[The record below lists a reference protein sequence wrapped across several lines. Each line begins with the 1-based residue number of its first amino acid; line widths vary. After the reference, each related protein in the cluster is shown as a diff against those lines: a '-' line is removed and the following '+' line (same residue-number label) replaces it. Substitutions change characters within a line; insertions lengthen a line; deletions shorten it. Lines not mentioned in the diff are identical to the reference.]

1 MNSINS
7 SIVSTA
13 LPRIGESLHSSIN
26 WTAWTLTIYQL
37 GQVIAA
43 PVAGRVSDMF
53 GRKKVFLVCTSIL
66 TVCSFLSG
74 TSTSIYMLLPFRF
87 LQALGGGAILAST
100 AGIVSD
106 FFGSER
112 DRAIGMFTSI
122 TPIGQI
128 IGPVIGGILVQYW
141 SWRGI
146 FWINVPIGIVLVA
159 LSAHYIP
166 GGKPSGSTAFD
177 FKGVALLVPLIL
189 SVMLGITMLGQ
200 SKASLLSPAVFGPFA
215 IAIITAV
222 AFARHS
228 KNAAD
233 PFIPL
238 RLLRGQGFLTMNA
251 VNLCY
256 GMMALGFSAMVPLYA
271 QYRYHMNPSHAGT
284 VLAGRGIGTIIIAAA
299 AAMMIRKTGY
309 RKPMVVGFAAIAA
322 SLIMLSIAPQG
333 LSPYWWLAI
342 FSVLTGL
349 GVGVAAP
356 ATNNATLQRAPDS
369 VAAMVGIRQMFRQAG
384 GITFISIA
392 TAFMARSNHPGL
404 VQAHIF
410 QVAAVIVVA
419 IIALIFTVPDH
430 KGSW

>member
-1 MNSINS
+1 
-7 SIVSTA
+7 
-13 LPRIGESLHSSIN
+13 
-26 WTAWTLTIYQL
+26 
-37 GQVIAA
+37 
-43 PVAGRVSDMF
+43 
-53 GRKKVFLVCTSIL
+53 
-66 TVCSFLSG
+66 
-74 TSTSIYMLLPFRF
+74 MLLPFRF

-128 IGPVIGGILVQYW
+128 IGPVIGGILVQFW

-146 FWINVPIGIVLVA
+146 FWINVPIGIVLISLA
-159 LSAHYIP
+159 AHYIP
-166 GGKPSGSTAFD
+166 GTKPHGTTQFD

-189 SVMLGITMLGQ
+189 STMLGITMLGQ
-200 SKASLLSPAVFGPFA
+200 KGASLLGPAVLGPFA
-215 IAIITAV
+215 VAIVAAV
-222 AFARHS
+222 AFLRHS
-228 KNAAD
+228 KSAAD

-251 VNLCY
+251 VNLYY
-256 GMMALGFSAMVPLYA
+256 GMMSLGFSAMVPLYA
-271 QYRYHMNPSHAGT
+271 QYRYHLNASHAGT
-284 VLAGRGIGTIIIAAA
+284 VLAGRGIGTIVIAAT
-299 AAMMIRKTGY
+299 AAMMLRKTGY
-309 RKPMVVGFAAIAA
+309 RKPMVVGFAAIAT
-322 SLIMLSIAPQG
+322 SLIMLSISPHG
-333 LSPYWWLAI
+333 LSPYWWLAV
-342 FSVLTGL
+342 FSILTGL

-384 GITFISIA
+384 GIMFISVA
-392 TAFMARSNHPGL
+392 TAIMARSHHPGL

-410 QVAAVIVVA
+410 QVAAVIVVV
-419 IIALIFTVPDH
+419 IIGLIFTVPDH